1 MRTAFVRR
9 EPRND
14 MSETVF
20 DLIVI
25 GSGPGGYVAAI
36 RAAQLGFKTAL
47 VEKDGT
53 LGGTCLNVGC
63 IPSKALL
70 ESSEL
75 VEQANRD
82 FARHGITT
90 TGVAVDIAKMLAR
103 KDGIV
108 KQLTSGIA
116 GLMKK
121 NAVEVLSGH
130 GRVVKAGEV
139 AVKAADGTEKHHAAK
154 RILIASGSVPVA
166 LPGVELD
173 GVRVGTSTEA
183 LTYPD
188 VPKEMIVIGAG
199 VIGLELG
206 SVWRRLGAQV
216 TVLEYLDRIM
226 PGMDGEVATAAQ
238 RLFERQG
245 FKFVLGARVTAAK
258 AVGEKAVVTYVD
270 KAGETK
276 ELTADRCLV
285 STGRKP
291 YTDGLGVK
299 EAGVNVDKRGRIEV
313 DAHYETNVKG
323 IWAIGDV
330 IAGPMLAHKAS
341 EEGTAAVE
349 RMAGVKA
356 HVNYDAIPSVVYTA
370 PEIASVGKTEE
381 ELKEAGIAYK
391 KGSFPFAPLGR
402 AKAIQHT
409 DGFVKVLADAK
420 TDRILGAHILGW
432 HAGDLIA
439 ELSLAVEFG
448 GSAEDVARA
457 VHAHPTLAE
466 AIKEA
471 ALAVDGRAI
480 HGG

>member
-1 MRTAFVRR
+1 
-9 EPRND
+9 
-14 MSETVF
+14 MSDTTF
-20 DLIVI
+20 DLVVI

-36 RAAQLGFKTAL
+36 RAAQLGFKTAI
-47 VEKDGT
+47 VEKDPT

-75 VEQANRD
+75 YEQAGKD
-82 FARHGITT
+82 FARHGI
-90 TGVAVDIAKMLAR
+90 GVGSLSLDLAAMLKR
-103 KDGIV
+103 KDTIV
-108 KQLTSGIA
+108 RQLTGGVA

-121 NAVEVLSGH
+121 NGIEVAQGL
-130 GRVVKAGEV
+130 GRVASATSVV
-139 AVKAADGTEKHHAAK
+139 VKAADGSERVMQTK

-166 LPGVELD
+166 LPGVVLD
-173 GVRVGTSTEA
+173 GDRIGTSTEA
-183 LTYPD
+183 LTYPE

-206 SVWRRLGAQV
+206 SVWRRLGANV

-238 RLFERQG
+238 RIFERQG
-245 FKFVLGARVTAAK
+245 FKFILGARVTSAK
-258 AVGEKAVVTYVD
+258 AAGAKGVVTYQD

-276 ELTADRCLV
+276 TLEADRVLV

-291 YTDGLGVK
+291 FTDGLGVK
-299 EAGVNVDKRGRIEV
+299 EAGVELDTRGRIV
-313 DAHYETNVKG
+313 VGKHYETNVPG
-323 IWAIGDV
+323 IYAIGDV

-341 EEGTAAVE
+341 EEGIAAVE
-349 RMAGVKA
+349 RMAGVKG
-356 HVNYDAIPSVVYTA
+356 HVNYDAIPSIVYTA
-370 PEIASVGKTEE
+370 PEIASVGKSEE
-381 ELKEAGIAYK
+381 ELKQAGVEYK

-409 DGFVKVLADAK
+409 DGFVKILADAR
-420 TDRILGAHILGW
+420 TDRILGAHIIGW

-439 ELSLAVEFG
+439 ELGLAVEFG
-448 GSAEDVARA
+448 GSSEDVGRA
-457 VHAHPTLAE
+457 THAHPTLAE

-471 ALAVDGRAI
+471 ALAVEGRAI
-480 HGG
+480 HGA